1 MIKPNDRTL
10 ILGSLAVGVVLA
22 ILVRVSRP
30 NDPTGN
36 TPKAISSERL
46 IQKLP
51 EAPTTA
57 SAQKDETF
65 ERLIQK
71 KDEAIRRC
79 SSEKG
84 QPTMG
89 FGYKVICLDPN
100 MVLWTYAPEKEP

>member
-1 MIKPNDRTL
+1 MPKPNDLIL
-10 ILGSLAVGVVLA
+10 ILGSLAVGAILA
-22 ILVRVSRP
+22 VLVRVSRP
-30 NDPTGN
+30 NDHTGN
-36 TPKAISSERL
+36 TPKAISSEGL

-51 EAPTTA
+51 EAPTTT
-57 SAQKDETF
+57 SAQRDETF

-84 QPTMG
+84 HPAMG